1 MGLQTVLLTFG
12 STPVQFPAPT
22 DSATVH
28 AVLVEP
34 LRSNAAVSYVG
45 GANVTND
52 GSGTG
57 VIRELAAGPA
67 ITLPLDQFSYQP
79 STDSNRV
86 DPTIFY
92 AHGTSGQKLKLTY
105 LKV

>member
-45 GANVTND
+45 GPNVTND

-57 VIRELAAGPA
+57 VIRELAAPGA
-67 ITLPLDQFSYQP
+67 ITVPLDQFAYQP
-79 STDSNRV
+79 SSDSNRV
-86 DPTIFY
+86 DPTTFY
-92 AHGTSGQKLKLTY
+92 AHGTAGEKLKVTY
-105 LKV
+105 FKV